1 MLSAMNLPGQIK
13 EFKIDAMHKVGSTR
27 DFKPESESM
36 KNGTLENLVVGKL
49 NGERHKSGKPIRE
62 IVE

>member
-1 MLSAMNLPGQIK
+1 
-13 EFKIDAMHKVGSTR
+13 MHYVGSAR
-27 DFKPESESM
+27 DLKPESESM
-36 KNGTLENLVVGKL
+36 KNGTLGNLVVGKL